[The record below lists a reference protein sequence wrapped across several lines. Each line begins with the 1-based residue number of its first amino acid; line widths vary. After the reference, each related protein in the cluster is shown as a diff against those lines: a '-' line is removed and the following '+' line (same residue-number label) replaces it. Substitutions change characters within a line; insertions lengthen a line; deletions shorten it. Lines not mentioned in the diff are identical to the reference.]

1 VDGENGGDAGE
12 GTMKIRIE
20 KTLADRAR
28 ECAREVGTTLHD
40 WSRRA
45 LLQWRT
51 GKFGRVAKGAKQKN
65 ATRGNST
72 VVTLFG
78 SQEEKEEMRLALL
91 TAVKYCEKRRPRPFK
106 TRLREGVDYIVERE
120 EE

>member
-1 VDGENGGDAGE
+1 VEGE
-12 GTMKIRIE
+12 MKIRIE

-28 ECAREVGTTLHD
+28 GCAREVGTTLHD

-51 GKFGRVAKGAKQKN
+51 GKLGRVAKGAKAKN
-65 ATRGNST
+65 ATRENST
-72 VVTLFG
+72 VVTLYG
-78 SQEEKEEMRLALL
+78 SQAETDEMRAALL

-120 EE
+120 EEA